1 MNIIGISGSVLEENS
16 IKKSFVNQNY
26 ADSVIL
32 AGGVP
37 FIMPICENENII
49 KKMIEN
55 VDGII
60 MTGGVDIHPF
70 RFNEEPNPKI
80 GAISKERDDFDF
92 LLMKCAFEKNK
103 PIFGICRGIQ
113 LINVFFGGTLIQDI
127 AYQKNTNILHSQ
139 TAPRDVATHKIKIKK
154 NSIIYDIFGEYGE
167 VNSFHHQAI
176 DKLAKDFKIT
186 STANDGIIES
196 IEYKK
201 KDAFIFGVQWHPE
214 CMTEKD
220 IKMQNIFS
228 MFVDIC
234 KNRR

>member
-1 MNIIGISGSVLEENS
+1 MNIIGISGSILSEGS
-16 IKKSFVNQNY
+16 IEKAFVNRTY
-26 ADSVIL
+26 VDSVVR

-37 FIMPICENENII
+37 FVMPICKDENII

-55 VDGII
+55 VDGVI

-70 RFNEEPNPKI
+70 RFNEEPKPKI
-80 GAISKERDDFDF
+80 GEISKERDDFDF
-92 LLMKCAFEKNK
+92 LIMKHAFEKNK

-127 AYQKNTNILHSQ
+127 NSQKNTNILHSQ
-139 TAPRDVATHKIKIKK
+139 TAPRDIATHKIKIKK
-154 NSIIYDIFGEYGE
+154 DSVIFDIFGKSAE

-176 DKLAKDFKIT
+176 GKLSKDFKIT
-186 STANDGIIES
+186 SAANDGIIES
-196 IEYKK
+196 IEFKK
-201 KDAFIFGVQWHPE
+201 KDRFILGVQWHPE

-220 IKMQNIFS
+220 EKMQNIFS

-234 KNRR
+234 KN

>member
-1 MNIIGISGSVLEENS
+1 MNIIGISGSILSEDS
-16 IKKSFVNQNY
+16 IEKAFVNRTY
-26 ADSVIL
+26 VDSVVR

-37 FIMPICENENII
+37 FVMPICKDENII

-55 VDGII
+55 VDGVI

-80 GAISKERDDFDF
+80 GEISKERDDFDF
-92 LLMKCAFEKNK
+92 LIMKHAFEKNK

-127 AYQKNTNILHSQ
+127 NSQKNTKILHSQ

-154 NSIIYDIFGEYGE
+154 DSVIFDIFGKSAE

-176 DKLAKDFKIT
+176 GKLSKDFKIT
-186 STANDGIIES
+186 SAANDGIIES
-196 IEYKK
+196 IEFKK
-201 KDAFIFGVQWHPE
+201 KDRFILGVQWHPE

-220 IKMQNIFS
+220 EKMQNIFS

-234 KNRR
+234 KN

>member
-1 MNIIGISGSVLEENS
+1 MNIIGISGSILSEGS
-16 IKKSFVNQNY
+16 IEKAFVNRTY
-26 ADSVIL
+26 VDSVVR

-37 FIMPICENENII
+37 FIMPICEDENII

-55 VDGII
+55 VDGVI

-80 GAISKERDDFDF
+80 GEISKERDDFDF
-92 LLMKCAFEKNK
+92 LIMKHAFEKNK

-127 AYQKNTNILHSQ
+127 NSQKNTNILHSQ
-139 TAPRDVATHKIKIKK
+139 TAPRDIATHKIKIKK
-154 NSIIYDIFGEYGE
+154 DSVIFDIFGKSAE

-176 DKLAKDFKIT
+176 GKLSKDFKIT
-186 STANDGIIES
+186 SAANDGIIES

-201 KDAFIFGVQWHPE
+201 KDRFILGVQWHPE

-220 IKMQNIFS
+220 EKMQNIFS

-234 KNRR
+234 K

>member
-1 MNIIGISGSVLEENS
+1 MNIIGISGSILSEGS
-16 IKKSFVNQNY
+16 IEKAFVNRTY
-26 ADSVIL
+26 VDSVVR

-37 FIMPICENENII
+37 FIMPICEDENII

-55 VDGII
+55 VDGVI

-80 GAISKERDDFDF
+80 GEISKERDDFDF
-92 LLMKCAFEKNK
+92 LIMKHAFEKNK

-127 AYQKNTNILHSQ
+127 NSQKNTNILHSQ

-154 NSIIYDIFGEYGE
+154 DSVIFDIFGKSAE

-176 DKLAKDFKIT
+176 GKLSKDFKIT
-186 STANDGIIES
+186 SAANDGIIES
-196 IEYKK
+196 IEFKK
-201 KDAFIFGVQWHPE
+201 KDRFILGVQWHPE

-220 IKMQNIFS
+220 EKMQNIFS

-234 KNRR
+234 KN

>member
-1 MNIIGISGSVLEENS
+1 MNIIGISGSILSEGS
-16 IKKSFVNQNY
+16 IEKAFVNRTY
-26 ADSVIL
+26 VDSVVR

-37 FIMPICENENII
+37 FIMPICEDENII

-55 VDGII
+55 VDGVI

-80 GAISKERDDFDF
+80 GEISKERDDFDF
-92 LLMKCAFEKNK
+92 LIMKHAFEKNK

-127 AYQKNTNILHSQ
+127 NSQKNTNILHSQ
-139 TAPRDVATHKIKIKK
+139 TAPRDIATHKIKIKK
-154 NSIIYDIFGEYGE
+154 DSVIFDIFGKSAE

-176 DKLAKDFKIT
+176 GKLSKDFKIT
-186 STANDGIIES
+186 SAANDGIIES
-196 IEYKK
+196 IEFKK
-201 KDAFIFGVQWHPE
+201 KDRFILGVQWHPE

-220 IKMQNIFS
+220 EKMQNIFS

-234 KNRR
+234 KN

>member
-1 MNIIGISGSVLEENS
+1 MSIIGISGSVLEEGS
-16 IKKSFVNQNY
+16 MVKAFVNRNY
-26 ADSVIL
+26 VDSVAR

-37 FIMPICENENII
+37 FIMPICEDENII

-70 RFNEEPNPKI
+70 RFNQEPNPKI
-80 GAISKERDDFDF
+80 GVISKERDDFDF
-92 LLMKCAFEKNK
+92 LIMKHAFENNK

-113 LINVFFGGTLIQDI
+113 LINVYFGGTLIQDI
-127 AYQKNTNILHSQ
+127 LSQKNTNILHSQ
-139 TAPRDVATHKIKIKK
+139 TAPVYTATHKIKIKK
-154 NSIIYDIFGEYGE
+154 DSAICGIFGKEAE

-186 STANDGIIES
+186 SSAKDGIIES

-201 KDAFIFGVQWHPE
+201 KDGFILGVQWHPE
-214 CMTEKD
+214 CMTAKD
-220 IKMQNIFS
+220 SKMQSLFS
-228 MFVDIC
+228 MFADVC
-234 KNRR
+234 KKWK

>member
-1 MNIIGISGSVLEENS
+1 MNIIGISGSILSEGS
-16 IKKSFVNQNY
+16 IEKAFVNRTY
-26 ADSVIL
+26 VDSVVR

-37 FIMPICENENII
+37 FIMPICEDENII

-55 VDGII
+55 VNGVI

-70 RFNEEPNPKI
+70 RFNEEPKPKI
-80 GAISKERDDFDF
+80 GEISKERDDFDF
-92 LLMKCAFEKNK
+92 LIMKHAFEKNK

-127 AYQKNTNILHSQ
+127 NSQKNTNILHSQ
-139 TAPRDVATHKIKIKK
+139 TAPRDIATHKIKIKK
-154 NSIIYDIFGEYGE
+154 DSVIFDIFGKSAE

-176 DKLAKDFKIT
+176 GKLSKDFKIT
-186 STANDGIIES
+186 SVANDGIIES
-196 IEYKK
+196 IEFKK
-201 KDAFIFGVQWHPE
+201 KDRFILGVQWHPE

-220 IKMQNIFS
+220 EKMQNIFS

-234 KNRR
+234 KN

>member
-1 MNIIGISGSVLEENS
+1 MNIIGISGNILEENS
-16 IKKSFVNQNY
+16 IAKAFVNQTY
-26 ADSVIL
+26 IDSVVRANGI
-32 AGGVP
+32 P
-37 FIMPICENENII
+37 FIMPICEDENII
-49 KKMIEN
+49 KKMIEK

-92 LLMKCAFEKNK
+92 LIMKYAFEMKK

-127 AYQKNTNILHSQ
+127 NSQKNTNILHSQ
-139 TAPRDVATHKIKIKK
+139 TAAIDVATHKIKIKK
-154 NSIIYDIFGEYGE
+154 DSIIYNIFGKTAE

-176 DKLAKDFKIT
+176 DKLSKDFKIT

-201 KDAFIFGVQWHPE
+201 KDAFILGVQWHPE
-214 CMTEKD
+214 CMTAKD

-234 KNRR
+234 K

>member
-1 MNIIGISGSVLEENS
+1 MNIIGISGSVFEEGS
-16 IKKSFVNQNY
+16 VVKSFVNRTY
-26 ADSVIL
+26 VDSVVRS
-32 AGGVP
+32 GGVP

-55 VDGII
+55 VDGVI

-70 RFNEEPNPKI
+70 KFNEEPNPKI
-80 GAISKERDDFDF
+80 GEISKERDDFDF
-92 LLMKCAFEKNK
+92 LIMKHAFENNK

-127 AYQKNTNILHSQ
+127 NSQKNTKILHSQ

-154 NSIIYDIFGEYGE
+154 DSIISDIFGTSAE

-176 DKLAKDFKIT
+176 NKLSKDFKIT
-186 STANDGIIES
+186 SEANDGIVES

-201 KDAFIFGVQWHPE
+201 KDRFIFGVQWHPE

-220 IKMQNIFS
+220 EKMQNIFS

-234 KNRR
+234 KN

>member
-1 MNIIGISGSVLEENS
+1 MNIIGISGSILSEGS
-16 IKKSFVNQNY
+16 IEKAFVNRTY
-26 ADSVIL
+26 VDSVVR

-37 FIMPICENENII
+37 FVMPICEDENII

-55 VDGII
+55 VDGVI

-80 GAISKERDDFDF
+80 GEISKERDDFDF
-92 LLMKCAFEKNK
+92 LIMKHAFEKNK

-127 AYQKNTNILHSQ
+127 NSQKNTNILHSQ
-139 TAPRDVATHKIKIKK
+139 TAPRDIATHKIKIKK
-154 NSIIYDIFGEYGE
+154 DSVIFDIFGKSAE

-176 DKLAKDFKIT
+176 GKLSKDFKIT
-186 STANDGIIES
+186 SAANDGIIES
-196 IEYKK
+196 IEFKK
-201 KDAFIFGVQWHPE
+201 KDRFILGVQWHPE

-220 IKMQNIFS
+220 EKMQNIFS

-234 KNRR
+234 KN

>member
-1 MNIIGISGSVLEENS
+1 MNIIGISGSILSEGS
-16 IKKSFVNQNY
+16 IEKAFVNRTY
-26 ADSVIL
+26 VDSVVR

-37 FIMPICENENII
+37 FVMPICKDENII
-49 KKMIEN
+49 KKMIGN
-55 VDGII
+55 VDGVI

-80 GAISKERDDFDF
+80 GEISKERDDFDF
-92 LLMKCAFEKNK
+92 LIMKHAFEKNK

-127 AYQKNTNILHSQ
+127 NSQKNTNILHSQ

-154 NSIIYDIFGEYGE
+154 DSVIFDIFGKSAE
-167 VNSFHHQAI
+167 VNSFHHQAVG
-176 DKLAKDFKIT
+176 KLSKDFKIT
-186 STANDGIIES
+186 SAANDGIIES

-201 KDAFIFGVQWHPE
+201 KDRFILGVQWHPE
-214 CMTEKD
+214 CMTEKEE
-220 IKMQNIFS
+220 KMQNIFS

-234 KNRR
+234 K

>member
-1 MNIIGISGSVLEENS
+1 MNIIGISGSVFEEGS
-16 IKKSFVNQNY
+16 VVKSFVNRTY
-26 ADSVIL
+26 VDSVVRS
-32 AGGVP
+32 GGVP
-37 FIMPICENENII
+37 FIMPICEDENII

-55 VDGII
+55 VDGVI

-70 RFNEEPNPKI
+70 KFNEEPNPKI
-80 GAISKERDDFDF
+80 GEISKERDDFDF
-92 LLMKCAFEKNK
+92 LIMKHAFEKNK

-127 AYQKNTNILHSQ
+127 NSQKNTKILHSQ

-154 NSIIYDIFGEYGE
+154 DSIIYDIFGTSAE

-176 DKLAKDFKIT
+176 DKLSKDFKIT
-186 STANDGIIES
+186 STANDGIVEA

-201 KDAFIFGVQWHPE
+201 KDRFIFGVQWHPE

-220 IKMQNIFS
+220 EKMQNIFS

-234 KNRR
+234 KN